1 MNIAL
6 QRGLRALIAVRSQ
19 LHTTWRMFRSLRPW
33 KQVVGAGL
41 VAVVLLGLFF
51 LLSSLSGTKTSTD
64 QVRTVSLATVASL
77 GGGGSGDSV
86 LGLVRSVTEATLLA
100 ESGGTVRR
108 VHTSLGARVPAG
120 FVLAEL
126 DNASQRAAVLQA
138 EGSYDAA
145 IAARSAVSPADVT
158 LSVRNTYRAAFAATD
173 NALTSEVDSVFGD
186 ATAYGPELIISRGS
200 YAVDY
205 FPRERANIE
214 SLMSAW
220 RLHQATLTA
229 DAPEAQLNEA
239 QTVLENLSRFLAEL
253 TRTANETN
261 SNATATQRANLAGA
275 RATVNSQL
283 AAVAGAREAFRG
295 KSVTSTASVDA
306 SVKQALGSLRGAQA
320 LLEKTLVRAPIS
332 GTVNFLSIRQGDYV
346 TAFTHVATVA
356 QNGALE
362 IVTSVSEDAR
372 ASLSVGEKVQVDSS
386 YTGIITTIAPALD
399 PSTRQIEIHIAVTD
413 TDTTLVNGQSVRI
426 TLPGAPATLDTT
438 GPLLLPLA
446 SVKLL
451 AQSREVFTVG
461 EDGRLV
467 GHPIVVGQV
476 RGNHI
481 EVLSGISADARIVTD
496 ARGLSDGQKVA
507 VASTL
512 TP

>member
-205 FPRERANIE
+205 F
-214 SLMSAW
+214 
-220 RLHQATLTA
+220 TA
-229 DAPEAQLNEA
+229 
-239 QTVLENLSRFLAEL
+239 
-253 TRTANETN
+253 
-261 SNATATQRANLAGA
+261 
-275 RATVNSQL
+275 
-283 AAVAGAREAFRG
+283 
-295 KSVTSTASVDA
+295 
-306 SVKQALGSLRGAQA
+306 
-320 LLEKTLVRAPIS
+320 
-332 GTVNFLSIRQGDYV
+332 
-346 TAFTHVATVA
+346 
-356 QNGALE
+356 
-362 IVTSVSEDAR
+362 
-372 ASLSVGEKVQVDSS
+372 
-386 YTGIITTIAPALD
+386 
-399 PSTRQIEIHIAVTD
+399 
-413 TDTTLVNGQSVRI
+413 
-426 TLPGAPATLDTT
+426 
-438 GPLLLPLA
+438 
-446 SVKLL
+446 
-451 AQSREVFTVG
+451 
-461 EDGRLV
+461 
-467 GHPIVVGQV
+467 
-476 RGNHI
+476 
-481 EVLSGISADARIVTD
+481 
-496 ARGLSDGQKVA
+496 
-507 VASTL
+507 
-512 TP
+512 